1 MFMRRL
7 STATAPKRAS
17 PHRRLST
24 AAAEA
29 PKRASPHRRPDYRP
43 LSFDE
48 NLELRQRHLSPSL
61 KAHYASSSKGP
72 LKLAAGRGQYLYD
85 VEGDEYLDCVN
96 NVCHVGHCH
105 PRVVQAASSQL
116 ATLNT
121 NSRYLHDNIVRL
133 AAQVTAIM
141 PDPLEV
147 AIFVNSGTEAND
159 LALRLARAHT
169 GRKDVYCVDGAYHGN
184 SATTLAISPY
194 NKYAPVEAPSDVVKL
209 MSPDMYKLGLSEAE
223 TTKVA
228 LAEYEGHL
236 AAWPPAAF
244 IVESLICCGGQIV
257 LPEGY
262 LAGMHALTRQHGG
275 VAIADE
281 VQTGFGRVGSH
292 MWGFEAHGAVP
303 DIVTL
308 GKPFGNGFPLSAVV
322 TTRDIAESSQI
333 EYFNTFGGNP
343 VACAIGLEVLSV
355 IEDEGLQANARR
367 VGALSLGLLR
377 GLTRHERVGD
387 VRGMGLL
394 MGVELVKDRTTKE
407 PDAEAAAHV
416 MNYLRTQCGVLIST
430 DGPGRNVLKMKPPIC
445 FSEEDAHTLHNA
457 LDEAIA
463 AYEPE
468 A

>member
-1 MFMRRL
+1 
-7 STATAPKRAS
+7 
-17 PHRRLST
+17 
-24 AAAEA
+24 
-29 PKRASPHRRPDYRP
+29 
-43 LSFDE
+43 
-48 NLELRQRHLSPSL
+48 
-61 KAHYASSSKGP
+61 
-72 LKLAAGRGQYLYD
+72 
-85 VEGDEYLDCVN
+85 
-96 NVCHVGHCH
+96 
-105 PRVVQAASSQL
+105 
-116 ATLNT
+116 
-121 NSRYLHDNIVRL
+121 
-133 AAQVTAIM
+133 M
-141 PDPLEV
+141 PDPLQV
-147 AIFVNSGTEAND
+147 AIFVNSGSEAND

-184 SATTLAISPY
+184 SAATLAISPY
-194 NKYAPVEAPSDVVKL
+194 NKYAPVEAPADVVKL
-209 MSPDMYKLGLSEAE
+209 MSPDKYKLGLSEAE
-223 TTKVA
+223 TTKTA
-228 LAEYEGHL
+228 LAEYEGL
-236 AAWPPAAF
+236 LTGAGGADARPPAAY

-343 VACAIGLEVLSV
+343 VACAVGLEVLSV

-367 VGALSLGLLR
+367 VGALSLELLR
-377 GLTRHERVGD
+377 GLSRHERVGD

-394 MGVELVKDRTTKE
+394 MGVELVKDRATKE

-416 MNYLRTQCGVLIST
+416 MNYLRTQCGVLVST

-445 FSEEDAHTLHNA
+445 FSERDAHKLHDA

-463 AYEPE
+463 AYEPTTS